1 MGCEHFRCS
10 YVRGA
15 KCDFDRVITVT
26 DCVDFLPKLVFICW
40 QQKPG
45 IFVSKFFCDLGPDHS
60 DSSGSNVVRLA
71 AEVFQ

>member
-1 MGCEHFRCS
+1 MDYEHFRCS

-15 KCDFDRVITVT
+15 KSDYDGVFAVI

-40 QQKPG
+40 QQKSG

-60 DSSGSNVVRLA
+60 DSSRSNVVRLA